1 MDIFQKLYEIE
12 NETGGDVSGIKKLI
26 DSGQVTIASSMP
38 SPDPKDSVRE
48 IELFNRFNRDYPNY
62 ADGGMLVKPSVDGS
76 RPGYSGNRKKLE
88 DNIQVRDN
96 TYEVEV
102 KRGDTFYRKSFNA
115 KNYNSKEEALEAARN
130 FRDEKKKIPYK
141 VGIQNPQIVASS
153 PEEYREKYRELKGLK
168 DPTGRRKLKKERE
181 TKIKNFIGNKKKIK
195 ATGLRDFMLNEVGYK
210 NYDAA
215 DVRKL
220 FPNLEIEQDNLKL
233 SAEKKKGSVRLNK
246 NQLNIANRYANLLNK
261 RDPNDQ
267 YYVSAKKYEELPE
280 GERAKITQIMKNNK
294 GKFNKNF
301 SSRLRFD
308 SKKEKLIMDNF
319 NLTEDDFIKHGKTGV
334 PKNIDGKLNPK
345 YTAINTFIKNN
356 FKFKKIPKTS
366 MVSLDQ
372 QEFIKNNFELPEGQ
386 EWNFRSQDN
395 PNGFKYGVSS
405 STRTGDTGNL
415 AKRIENRMKDQRLS
429 YTVASDTSTP
439 QGWMMRSM
447 NRLYEQEIKNKVKYE
462 NLTYQPI
469 KNKKGIIIGF
479 KDNTASG
486 NGGTYYGLK
495 KNTPEDA
502 TAWTAHGDYER
513 INKFL
518 DIAKGA
524 QVDDPGKLLQKIL
537 DDKGITKLMGDKS
550 VLTLNDI
557 LSHQRYFDKLSTTAP
572 KALIERQIVLHH
584 TKRIGGDLA
593 KAAATKD
600 IQLLTGVVNQN
611 VRKLETKAKKR
622 KLTNQE
628 ILDLKNYGARITD
641 FDGKV
646 VGGGSLVAEKQFANI
661 EKGAIEYAKSDK
673 FNLKTVA
680 SYLER
685 LGCGKAAGGR
695 VYFNEGAMGL
705 TKCAEKGQLKLENIV
720 KKGAVAGSG
729 DEILARQILKIG
741 GSLKDS
747 FTLRGMFGPAA
758 MAFLVGTEAGFVGYD
773 MLTKGNTMREAIGN
787 SLFNYMLG
795 EKTKIDPQEELFK
808 RYRSLGYD
816 DNQMF
821 RLMETIRTTNLI
833 NRGKDIDQRAKAQA
847 KYVQRLRSEPDQ
859 FMSPDD
865 QMMSDTRS
873 EMAEQKLKDIEQ
885 EAIDYNKFLE
895 QVDRPGGMTKED
907 AIAQYFRSGEYAK
920 GLELVDEADA
930 AATVQRMQSEGP
942 TSVGVF
948 SPKFEEYRQRTI
960 AENLPGGGVNP
971 AARLGIQAY
980 EDPSSLPD
988 NFQIIPLQPY
998 GLKKGGRAG
1007 YNSGKL
1013 VEPVEIDFASAE
1025 DKAFSDMMKAFRYY
1039 IKSGG
1044 TKSLRDYMRTAV
1056 GRKRIGGGK
1065 EHFRGAGGGIAKL
1078 AGIDDGPPPK
1088 SGPNP
1093 QGLQGLLKR
1102 VKKI

>member
-1 MDIFQKLYEIE
+1 MPSSLDNLEE
-12 NETGGDVSGIKKLI
+12 AIKKLQDMYDDPDI
-26 DSGQVTIASSMP
+26 VIPASQLP
-38 SPDPKDSVRE
+38 EKPNPY
-48 IELFNRFNRDYPNY
+48 RDFMDRNPM
-62 ADGGMLVKPSVDGS
+62 AGGGMLVQPSADGS
-76 RPGYSGNRKKLE
+76 RPGYRGKKKKLE

-102 KRGDTFYRKSFNA
+102 KRGDTFYRKSFNS

-130 FRDEKKKIPYK
+130 FRDEKLKIPFK
-141 VGIQNPQIVASS
+141 TGIQNPQIVASS

-168 DPTGRRKLKKERE
+168 DPTGKRKLKKERE

-195 ATGLRDFMLNEVGYK
+195 ASVLRDFMLNEVGYK

-233 SAEKKKGSVRLNK
+233 SAEKKKGSVKLNK

-280 GERAKITQIMKNNK
+280 GERAKITQIMRSNK

-356 FKFKKIPKTS
+356 FKFKKIPKSS

-415 AKRIENRMKDQRLS
+415 AKRIENRMKDKKLS

-447 NRLYEQEIKNKVKYE
+447 NRLYEQEIKNKVKPE

-479 KDNTASG
+479 TDNTAAG

-495 KNTPEDA
+495 KNTLEDA

-518 DIAKGA
+518 NIAKGA

-572 KALIERQIVLHH
+572 KTLIERQIVLHH

-593 KAAATKD
+593 QAAATKD

-611 VRKLETKAKKR
+611 VRKLETIASKR

-641 FDGKV
+641 FDGKI

-661 EKGAIEYAKSDK
+661 EKGAIDYAKSDK
-673 FNLKTVA
+673 FNVKTVA

-685 LGCGKAAGGR
+685 LGCGMAAGGR
-695 VYFNEGAMGL
+695 VLMSNGGPTL
-705 TKCAEKGQLKLENIV
+705 TKCAKKGQLKLENII
-720 KKGAVAGSG
+720 KKGAVPGSDDAMLATKILQAGRGLGSAFALRN
-729 DEILARQILKIG
+729 IL
-741 GSLKDS
+741 
-747 FTLRGMFGPAA
+747 GPAA
-758 MAFLVGTEAGFVGYD
+758 IGFTALAEAGLVGYD
-773 MLTKGNTMREAIGN
+773 MLSEGKTFREAVGD
-787 SLFNYMLG
+787 SLFNYALG

-808 RYRSLGYD
+808 RFEGLGYD
-816 DNQMF
+816 NEQMF
-821 RLMETIRTTNLI
+821 RIKKALDTANTINTGVNLGMDI
-833 NRGKDIDQRAKAQA
+833 VNQQEKVDKLGKKYEQDSQQIMIPEDEMMQSDQLFRA
-847 KYVQRLRSEPDQ
+847 
-859 FMSPDD
+859 
-865 QMMSDTRS
+865 
-873 EMAEQKLKDIEQ
+873 QKDLQ
-885 EAIDYNKFLE
+885 NKFGKMSAFNQDLSAVAAGDTE
-895 QVDRPGGMTKED
+895 AKED
-907 AIAQYFRSGEYAK
+907 ILNEYIQSGQYAQDLNLFSNADRLTNIQKKETALDRALSGANPLGGQLKIDELRNELRELKLNDPNVRRYQEMTGGFPIYA
-920 GLELVDEADA
+920 G
-930 AATVQRMQSEGP
+930 
-942 TSVGVF
+942 F
-948 SPKFEEYRQRTI
+948 
-960 AENLPGGGVNP
+960 
-971 AARLGIQAY
+971 
-980 EDPSSLPD
+980 
-988 NFQIIPLQPY
+988 
-998 GLKKGGRAG
+998 
-1007 YNSGKL
+1007 
-1013 VEPVEIDFASAE
+1013 
-1025 DKAFSDMMKAFRYY
+1025 
-1039 IKSGG
+1039 
-1044 TKSLRDYMRTAV
+1044 
-1056 GRKRIGGGK
+1056 
-1065 EHFRGAGGGIAKL
+1065 AGGGIAGL
-1078 AGIDDGPPPK
+1078 
-1088 SGPNP
+1088 SGGDPEGAMTRSMNP
-1093 QGLQGLLKR
+1093 DSQGLSYLFNR
-1102 VKKI
+1102 VKKV